1 MRLYFPGAKEETL
14 EVSWGNKKRK
24 VRLEPPDGVLDLALI
39 GVPYR
44 VPFTVSKEDK
54 ELFTTSQEELRH
66 LENSVRLVK
75 ATLCLGVHNE
85 GTKLIPVAP
94 VTTLSLPDNDRLIL
108 FAELAGVDY
117 RLPLFISWWYQGE
130 AQFGIVA
137 RVPPLPSE
145 VGGKRV
151 LRSCAFGFRVPP
163 DLPVGRWELRVD
175 LLTGRKLCWRGF
187 RLQRKEI
194 MNERGRAFLHITT
207 TISVPRGGRILDELG

>member
-44 VPFTVSKEDK
+44 VPFTVSKEGK
-54 ELFTTSQEELRH
+54 KLFTTSQEELRH
-66 LENSVRLVK
+66 LEGSVGLVK

-117 RLPLFISWWYQGE
+117 RLPLLISWWYQRE
-130 AQFGIVA
+130 ARFGVVV

-145 VGGKRV
+145 VGGRRV
-151 LRSCAFGFRVPP
+151 LRSCAFSFRVPP
-163 DLPVGRWELRVD
+163 DLPVGRWELRMN
-175 LLTGRKLCWRGF
+175 LLTGKELCRKSF
-187 RLQRKEI
+187 ELQRKGI
-194 MNERGRAFLHITT
+194 VSGRSRAFFSS
-207 TISVPRGGRILDELG
+207 TIPVPEGGRILDELG